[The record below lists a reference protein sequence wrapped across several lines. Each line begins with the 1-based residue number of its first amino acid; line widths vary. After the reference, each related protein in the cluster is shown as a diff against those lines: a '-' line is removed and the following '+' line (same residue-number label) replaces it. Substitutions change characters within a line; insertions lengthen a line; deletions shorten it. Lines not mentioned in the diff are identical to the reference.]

1 MKLRVPPSP
10 IIMSIFRSFEAAPTS
25 INFTEVYSALQTR
38 LVEGQENPL
47 AIISLTKLYEVQKY
61 CSLTNHVWD
70 GFWMLG
76 NSNMLL
82 AQQSGAQAVRNAG
95 ALDACNLMAPLFE
108 QYQKQLDASQKISLQ
123 LLQEL
128 QKLQKKQS

>member
-1 MKLRVPPSP
+1 
-10 IIMSIFRSFEAAPTS
+10 
-25 INFTEVYSALQTR
+25 
-38 LVEGQENPL
+38 
-47 AIISLTKLYEVQKY
+47 
-61 CSLTNHVWD
+61 
-70 GFWMLG
+70 MLG

-82 AQQSGAQAVRNAG
+82 AQQVGAQAVRNAG
-95 ALDACNLMAPLFE
+95 ALDAYNLMAPLFE